1 MVTVRT
7 TAVSTRAPDDTDE
20 GPDPPDDR
28 VTVSI
33 RFPGALARE
42 LRALAREQNR
52 SFNGTVREAC
62 RRYVRAMRPRVQRE
76 DG

>member
-1 MVTVRT
+1 MG
-7 TAVSTRAPDDTDE
+7 TRAPDDTDPEAGAE
-20 GPDPPDDR
+20 GPDPPEDR

-33 RFPGALARE
+33 RFPGALARD
-42 LRALAREQNR
+42 LRALAVEQNR

-62 RRYVRAMRPRVQRE
+62 RRYVRAMKPRLQRE

>member
-1 MVTVRT
+1 MG
-7 TAVSTRAPDDTDE
+7 TRAPDDADAEGGAE

-28 VTVSI
+28 LTVSI

-62 RRYVRAMRPRVQRE
+62 RRYVRAMRPRSRRE

>member
-1 MVTVRT
+1 MG
-7 TAVSTRAPDDTDE
+7 TRAPDDTDPQGIAE

-33 RFPGALARE
+33 RFPGELARD

-62 RRYVRAMRPRVQRE
+62 RRYVRAMKPRLQRE